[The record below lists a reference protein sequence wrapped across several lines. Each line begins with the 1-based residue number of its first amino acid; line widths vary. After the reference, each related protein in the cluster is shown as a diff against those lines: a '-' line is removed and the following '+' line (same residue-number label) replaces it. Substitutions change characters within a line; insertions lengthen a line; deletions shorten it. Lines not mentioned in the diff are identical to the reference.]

1 MPRLIHLN
9 GPPGIGKSTL
19 AQWYVDE
26 HPGVLNL
33 DIDQLRSLVG
43 GWRDRFAETGELVR
57 PLALGMAG
65 THLRA
70 GYDVVLPQYLGRLSE
85 IQRFAR
91 VARDA
96 DAAFCEIVLMDTR
109 EHSVQRF
116 TDRSHAAAL
125 PWHRDV
131 QAVVERGGG
140 ASLLRQMHDQLREIL
155 PSRPYAV
162 VVPSHDG
169 QIQQNYDALL
179 ANLDQCPQQCPAP
192 PRGVAVVLDGE
203 RVLVIKRHL
212 RGRDYAVLPGGGVEA
227 GETPERAAI
236 RELHEETTLRAR
248 VDRRLWHV
256 DHGDREATYFLMSEV
271 RGVPQLA
278 GDEAEE
284 QSPENSFVLTWAT
297 ADDLATLNL
306 YPPDIRER
314 LAQLLHREH
323 PLPTW

>member
-1 MPRLIHLN
+1 VPRLIHLN

-140 ASLLRQMHDQLREIL
+140 ASLLGEMHDQLREIL

-192 PRGVAVVLDGE
+192 PRGVAVVLDDE

-227 GETPERAAI
+227 GETAEQTAI

-248 VDRRLWHV
+248 VERRLWHI
-256 DHGDREATYFLMSEV
+256 DHGDREATYFLMRDV
-271 RGVPQLA
+271 HGVPQLS

-284 QSPENSFVLTWAT
+284 HSPDNSFVLTWAA
-297 ADDLATLNL
+297 ADDLALLNL
-306 YPPDIRER
+306 YPTDIRER
-314 LAQLLHREH
+314 LAQLMH
-323 PLPTW
+323 PEPVRHL